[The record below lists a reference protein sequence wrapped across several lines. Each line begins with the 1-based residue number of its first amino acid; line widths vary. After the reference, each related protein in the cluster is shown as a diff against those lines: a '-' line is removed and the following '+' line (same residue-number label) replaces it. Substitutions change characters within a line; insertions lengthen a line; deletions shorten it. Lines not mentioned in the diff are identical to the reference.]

1 MADTVKAVNCTPVKL
16 CCDGL
21 GDLVRSLS
29 FLRDFSHLCSVS
41 DREKT
46 QSALPPL
53 LGSVASPSPAY

>member
-1 MADTVKAVNCTPVKL
+1 MADTVNAVNCTPVKL

-46 QSALPPL
+46 
-53 LGSVASPSPAY
+53 